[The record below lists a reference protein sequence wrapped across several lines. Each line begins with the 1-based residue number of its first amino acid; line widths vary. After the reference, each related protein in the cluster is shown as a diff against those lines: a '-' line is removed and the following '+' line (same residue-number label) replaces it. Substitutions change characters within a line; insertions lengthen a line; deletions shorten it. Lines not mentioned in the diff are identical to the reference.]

1 LLSLWPALW
10 TFVTVDGVEPT
21 NNAAEQ
27 ALRPAVLWRKG
38 WFGAQSAAGNTFV
51 ERILTVAA
59 TCRQQERH
67 LLTFLT
73 EAVDAYWQG
82 QPAPTLV

>member
-1 LLSLWPALW
+1 MQPL
-10 TFVTVDGVEPT
+10 
-21 NNAAEQ
+21 Q
-27 ALRPAVLWRKG
+27 ATIRAILERGQRRYDQ
-38 WFGAQSAAGNTFV
+38 AQGLFV